1 MAISFRQGT
10 NRHAGRRKNRTTA
23 STPEPYRRSCTTPL
37 FPRKRTHWLFYGCET
52 AIARLI
58 ETRPVANRTLATE
71 RGMRILIRFFAFAL
85 KTAKR
90 LALHLIMKQTVS
102 CLLRPDAI
110 NTNIVQ
116 QGQGKRMIDRPNGH
130 QGKTE
135 HPGEGQADENTRSMK
150 ILVSISWPPRSREPI
165 ASI

>member
-1 MAISFRQGT
+1 
-10 NRHAGRRKNRTTA
+10 
-23 STPEPYRRSCTTPL
+23 
-37 FPRKRTHWLFYGCET
+37 
-52 AIARLI
+52 
-58 ETRPVANRTLATE
+58 
-71 RGMRILIRFFAFAL
+71 MRILIRFFAFAL